1 MIISTKTGQKHF
13 QPVAVIDVVRTGIRR
28 SFKSKFASRR
38 PDDMVA
44 ECTDHIA
51 EKFPSLI
58 NEGADDFIVGCAL
71 PEGAQ
76 GFNLGRNCVAVS
88 SLSSDVPGQTVNRY
102 CGSGLQAVV
111 NGATSIASGNAK
123 LIFSA
128 GVESVAM
135 VMPYVNTMSMRNP
148 RIVEQLPTLYTYL
161 FDEEE
166 TRPFVKRAG
175 LNMVGYAEVAAKMFS
190 ICRCEQ
196 DDHSYLMQE
205 RAQNARERGLFSE
218 EIIPGGPDELRVD
231 EFLLRGTK
239 RADYDRFS
247 PVIAGE
253 NTVTARNS
261 APLAEGASVA
271 MLAAPELAVSHGIRP
286 LGYFLAYAVCAT
298 NPEFMGLGASQAIRK
313 LLAKTGVA
321 LEDIDLFEINEPFAA
336 IGLATL
342 QQLGL
347 DRERVNRN
355 GSALALG
362 HPYGMSGTRI
372 VGALLRELNRTGG
385 RFGIAAACVG
395 GGMGIAALFIRN
407 MDEAPLERSLA

>member
-1 MIISTKTGQKHF
+1 MIISTKHGQKHF
-13 QPVAVIDVVRTGIRR
+13 QPVAVVDVVRTGIRR
-28 SFKSKFASRR
+28 SFKSKFVTRR
-38 PDDMVA
+38 SDDMVA
-44 ECTDHIA
+44 ECTDYLA
-51 EKFPSLI
+51 EKFPSLTSQ
-58 NEGADDFIVGCAL
+58 GADDFIVGCAF

-88 SLSSDVPGQTVNRY
+88 SLSTEVPGHTVNRY

-111 NGATSIASGNAK
+111 NGAASIASGNSD
-123 LIFSA
+123 LIFAA

-135 VMPYVNTMSMRNP
+135 VMPHVNTMFMRNP
-148 RIVEQLPTLYTYL
+148 RIVEQLPTLYTHL
-161 FDEEE
+161 FDDEE

-175 LNMVGYAEVAAKMFS
+175 LNMVGYAETAAKMFS
-190 ICRCEQ
+190 ICRQEQ

-205 RAQNARERGLFSE
+205 RAQNARARGLFAE
-218 EIIPGGPDELRVD
+218 EIIPVGPDELRVD
-231 EFLLRGTK
+231 EFLLRSTK
-239 RADYDRFS
+239 RTDFDRFS

-271 MLAAPELAVSHGIRP
+271 MLATPDLAQSHSIKP
-286 LGYFLAYAVCAT
+286 LGYFLAYTVCAT
-298 NPEFMGLGASQAIRK
+298 NPECMGLGASQAIRK
-313 LLAKTGVA
+313 LLTRTGIA
-321 LEDIDLFEINEPFAA
+321 LDDIDLLEINEPFAA

-347 DRERVNRN
+347 DRKRVNPN
-355 GSALALG
+355 GNALALG

-385 RFGIAAACVG
+385 RFGITAACIG
-395 GGMGIAALFIRN
+395 GGMGIAALFVRT
-407 MDEAPLERSLA
+407 MDDTDFRRKA